1 MVILRQSLSFFCGT
15 PPLCL
20 KVVGWV
26 VVAYRILLSAPGPF
40 GFNWVLELIGTCL
53 VLGLGSFGTWGS
65 GPGLDNFFKLRKK
78 QVLETNYKGFPRGR
92 LKSIS

>member
-1 MVILRQSLSFFCGT
+1 MDRSETLLLFEFFCWT
-15 PPLCL
+15 HVSCL
-20 KVVGWV
+20 KVMVL
-26 VVAYRILLSAPGPF
+26 ACRILLSAPGPF